1 MTMATGTAPQAW
13 RMPCHIENRY
23 EGSDDQSFSETV
35 VIATNT
41 VPLILGLGP
50 ERVDELPSYA
60 MKENQT
66 KHAALVQR

>member
-1 MTMATGTAPQAW
+1 MHTLVSP
-13 RMPCHIENRY
+13 
-23 EGSDDQSFSETV
+23 FSETV

-60 MKENQT
+60 MKDNQT
-66 KHAALVQR
+66 QYAALVQW